1 MTTANQNSRCQT
13 CNGKGTVL
21 THMMEQLEECPS
33 CKGSGGQL
41 AAPIVVGSGAGL
53 GCWSKYSVIL
63 SKKDHSEEVVATGLS
78 YQEAKKLAT
87 DKEQEY
93 RAAVEASG
101 KHYSSWTADLY
112 HCQKE
117 A

>member
-1 MTTANQNSRCQT
+1 MSQAAANLQPSPA
-13 CNGKGTVL
+13 KAEL
-21 THMMEQLEECPS
+21 PCPM
-33 CKGSGGQL
+33 
-41 AAPIVVGSGAGL
+41 AVGFGDGL
-53 GCWSKYSVIL
+53 GCWSKYSVIR
-63 SKKDHSEEVVATGLS
+63 SKQDHSEEVVATGLS
-78 YQEAKKLAT
+78 YQAAKKLAT